1 MERSISSAN
10 TSADY
15 DQHTVETEEYPK
27 EEEEHHHKHRTRSSS
42 FDVAQAMVNPAN
54 HNLDH
59 QETITSTTSS
69 YNNPPPDFAD
79 ASLLLGLT
87 DSSTQVASTKPVRGE
102 LEPATLP
109 TTMTFFLD
117 MLNEEQ
123 RRVRHR
129 HIPAVEGFRKLY
141 KSEIKQDMSAA
152 RALDRKRQRVE
163 ESAIDDEEEMKEES
177 DSSKTDVDDNKDMLP
192 DCSAFSAPSENT
204 IAFAHCGQLA
214 SLMESTPF
222 ENSMRGG
229 MPVSSLRSPQ
239 LVESMT
245 AFNPP
250 RPQESTA
257 TKTKH
262 RLKRWENNP
271 EDVEVDLLNYKK
283 TVQRTRIELH
293 KAEDEHA
300 QIEAVASMIRTHY
313 MNHLDAYSEE
323 IATIVEQLN
332 GVRSQCYK
340 AGEEYNG
347 KTISTRGSNKTMK
360 DVFVTLKSLGE
371 DLGSKARQS
380 GDESATTSDWRVSG
394 IGGVAAPESSTK
406 EMATGW
412 ILVGD
417 KVKAR
422 TGEEGTV
429 VKINGVCLKEMPTSD
444 KEKVDLSQKTEDSNA
459 MDVDQPKTGAEAKPT
474 NETSVVRPGIA
485 VQLADGMVKS
495 FSPSDLFLQSTAFP
509 CGKDTD
515 LIKRWESMTQSAI
528 EIGSNHDYESM
539 DYQVVASILQ
549 KQQEEDND
557 GSASPKS
564 VTQYD
569 DLRNVV
575 PFGAGIMNA
584 PDEIRSFSSIIP
596 VNILEDEVRKIVYES
611 GKDIQV
617 SVSLLK
623 KHAQRENKTDLSLCP
638 TP

>member
-1 MERSISSAN
+1 
-10 TSADY
+10 
-15 DQHTVETEEYPK
+15 
-27 EEEEHHHKHRTRSSS
+27 
-42 FDVAQAMVNPAN
+42 
-54 HNLDH
+54 
-59 QETITSTTSS
+59 
-69 YNNPPPDFAD
+69 
-79 ASLLLGLT
+79 
-87 DSSTQVASTKPVRGE
+87 
-102 LEPATLP
+102 
-109 TTMTFFLD
+109 
-117 MLNEEQ
+117 MLNDEQ

-141 KSEIKQDMSAA
+141 KSEIKQDLSAA

-163 ESAIDDEEEMKEES
+163 ESAMDDDEEMKEES
-177 DSSKTDVDDNKDMLP
+177 DSSKIDVDDNKDLLP
-192 DCSAFSAPSENT
+192 DCNAFSAPSENT

-229 MPVSSLRSPQ
+229 MPVSTLRSPQ

-262 RLKRWENNP
+262 RLKRWESNP

-283 TVQRTRIELH
+283 TVQRTRMELH

-323 IATIVEQLN
+323 IAAIVEQLN
-332 GVRSQCYK
+332 GARSNCHK

-347 KTISTRGSNKTMK
+347 KTISTRGSSKTMK
-360 DVFVTLKSLGE
+360 DVFVTLKSLSD
-371 DLGSKARQS
+371 DLGSKALRS
-380 GDESATTSDWRVSG
+380 SVESFMTPDWRVSG
-394 IGGVAAPESSTK
+394 IGGVAASECNTK

-417 KVKAR
+417 KVKTSA
-422 TGEEGTV
+422 GEEGTV
-429 VKINGVCLKEMPTSD
+429 VKINGVHLKKMPPS
-444 KEKVDLSQKTEDSNA
+444 EEQENVDSSQKAEDCNS
-459 MDVDQPKTGAEAKPT
+459 MEIDKPKSDAEAKPT
-474 NETSVVRPGIA
+474 NETSSLTDMVVRHEIT
-485 VQLADGMVKS
+485 VQLTDGTTKS
-495 FSPSDLFLQSTAFP
+495 FPPSDLSLQSTAFS
-509 CGKDTD
+509 CEKDAD

-528 EIGSNHDYESM
+528 EIGSNHDYNSM
-539 DYQVVASILQ
+539 NCQVIESILQ
-549 KQQEEDND
+549 KQQEEDKD
-557 GSASPKS
+557 GSVSPKS

-575 PFGAGIMNA
+575 PFGAGIMSA
-584 PDEIRSFSSIIP
+584 PDEIKSFSSIIP
-596 VNILEDEVRKIVYES
+596 VNTLEDDVRKIVYES

-617 SVSLLK
+617 IILLK
-623 KHAQRENKTDLSLCP
+623 KKMLNVKNKTNLSPCP
-638 TP
+638 TLLIGHPSDSSQCRKVRMPKGAPQQAEN